1 MSSLASLVNR
11 YCYYELD
18 IDVPSAEVE
27 HNGHPVR
34 MTRMEFQL
42 LRYFADHRGATLS
55 RDELSREV
63 WGYSSSARTRTVD
76 MHVAKLRQKIEDD
89 PRNPQRILTIIG
101 LGYKYVG

>member
-1 MSSLASLVNR
+1 MASLASLVNR
-11 YCYYELD
+11 YSYHDLD
-18 IDVPSAEVE
+18 IDVPSAEVK
-27 HNGHPVR
+27 HNGRLVR

-42 LRYFADHRGATLS
+42 LRYFVDHRGATLS

-76 MHVAKLRQKIEDD
+76 MHVARLRQKIEDD

-101 LGYKYVG
+101 SGYKFVG